1 MRRIFLFST
10 AFLLFFVFTFQ
21 LQADVK
27 KESLA
32 QLEFKGT
39 LGMMMKVM
47 GANKPTYTIEYYKGD
62 MFKTETLNKKEKLL
76 HAQIIDL
83 DNELIYSIDHENEQ
97 YTEMTFDEWRQLL
110 ESQMQQAEEES
121 KEQDVEESDTNV
133 EWQFDVDVKKP
144 GETETVAGEKT
155 EKAVITLNLK
165 ATATEKESE
174 EGPEK
179 RSEGELIVTST
190 HWLAK
195 ELEGSEEISAF
206 QKKLIEKLGFEPS
219 EGDMREIFG
228 RIAQSHPQ
236 LAEAMKKLQ
245 EESAKLEGVSM
256 KSNTLYATKGSE
268 MSKEEEKEKENK
280 IPTSVGGFMKGLGKK
295 VAESRK
301 SDDEEKVILESTSE
315 TTEFTVTTIDAAEFK
330 VPDSYKKN

>member
-1 MRRIFLFST
+1 MKRFFLFSIV
-10 AFLLFFVFTFQ
+10 FMLFFVFVFQ

-27 KESLA
+27 KESVT

-47 GANKPTYTIEYYKGD
+47 GASKPTYTIEYYKGD

-76 HAQIIDL
+76 QAQIIDL

-110 ESQMQQAEEES
+110 ETQMQQVEDES
-121 KEQDVEESDTNV
+121 PEQDVEEGDTKV

-144 GETETVAGEKT
+144 GKTETVAGKKS

-195 ELEGSEEISAF
+195 ELEGREEINAF
-206 QKKLIEKLGFEPS
+206 RKKLVEKLGFEPS
-219 EGDMREIFG
+219 EGGMREVFG

-256 KSNTLYATKGSE
+256 KSHTLYATKGSE
-268 MSKEEEKEKENK
+268 MGKEEEKEEEK

-295 VAESRK
+295 VAESRQ
-301 SDDEEKVILESTSE
+301 SDDEEKILIESTSE
-315 TTEFTVTTIDAAEFK
+315 TTAYTLTTIDAAEFNI
-330 VPDSYKKN
+330 PDSYKKK